1 MSMKETVLRIQNCYS
16 WLYCE
21 KPEVLS
27 VLHENMRFRER
38 GYFHSRLYK
47 QKLWDGYTEFFSK
60 KTGRFLT
67 GLLPEVKAALAH
79 IGEEYKTMDERV
91 GFEFL
96 HKEIGE
102 DFLTKDFNLYDYQ
115 VDLTNALIKHKRGV
129 ICAPTAAGKA
139 QPLDS
144 LVATP
149 NGFVRMGDIKVGDW
163 VLTPKG
169 TKTKVLGVF
178 PQGIKKVYKM
188 KFSNGDSVECCGEH
202 LWRVNALYDQWEGKV
217 LNTMQ
222 IKNRLK
228 CPNGSN
234 RFNIETP
241 KRLSFIKKKV
251 KIDPYTMGLLLGD
264 GSFRSKGSIRIS
276 NSDAEILEHVA
287 SSLESGYKL
296 MHCEGYDYR
305 ITCGR
310 RGKGTPKNPYVE
322 AVKEMGLYGLHSWEK
337 FIPKEYM
344 VNDFETRLAVLQGL
358 MDSDGCI
365 GKSGGIS
372 FVSTSEKLAND
383 VAWIVKSLGGIPYL
397 SKAIKTYTYKSVKK
411 QGRLAF
417 IVNFSLP
424 EGICPFRLERKR
436 VRVNAKRR
444 QLKNRTICGVEYTSK
459 KECQCI
465 LVADKDHLYI
475 TDNFVVTH
483 NTNIMV
489 AILKALPENCPTL
502 VLANKKSLVEQN
514 YEEILKWGFP
524 NVGRLY
530 GKYNKPGVITCATVQ
545 SLHKMEPLLDKIKVL
560 VVDEIHENMSKEPKK
575 YFNKM
580 KGCSVRAAV
589 SATPFKFGGKDLCQK
604 WLVKG
609 YFGPALKSKSAGGV
623 LTTSHLQ
630 ERGMLAKSKC
640 TFYPVR
646 EPELMYEIYMD
657 AVTRGIAENW
667 HFHEMVV
674 RLTAGLEGRT
684 LILVDRIAHGDSL
697 ASLIPGA
704 LWVQGKDDL
713 ETRKMVID
721 KLKTS
726 KEKVVGIAT
735 QQIFNAGINVMVHN
749 VINAA
754 GGQADHHIIQR
765 VGRGL
770 RTAEDKEILN
780 YYDFVFHNNDY
791 LLEHSKK
798 RIKIL
803 KKEGHDI
810 SIKEDVDF

>member
-1 MSMKETVLRIQNCYS
+1 MSETILRIQNCYS

-21 KPEVLS
+21 KPQVLS

-79 IGEEYKTMDERV
+79 IGEEFKILDER
-91 GFEFL
+91 GEFNFQFEQ
-96 HKEIGE
+96 IDE
-102 DFLTKDFNLYDYQ
+102 DFLGGGIKLYDYQ

-149 NGFVRMGDIKVGDW
+149 DGFVRMGDIKVGDF

-169 TKTKVLGVF
+169 KKTKVLGVF
-178 PQGIKKVYKM
+178 PQGLKKVYRVE
-188 KFSNGDSVECCGEH
+188 FSNGDGVECCGEH
-202 LWRVNALYDQWEGKV
+202 LWKVNATYDQWKGKILSTNEIRKRV
-217 LNTMQ
+217 
-222 IKNRLK
+222 K
-228 CPNGSN
+228 CPNGAN
-234 RFNIETP
+234 RYNIETP
-241 KRLSFIKKKV
+241 KNLNFRKRKV
-251 KIDPYTMGLLLGD
+251 DLDPYLMGLLLGD
-264 GSFRSKGSIRIS
+264 GSFRSPGAVRIS
-276 NSDAEILEHVA
+276 SSDKEIVEYVS
-287 SSLESGYKL
+287 SSLS
-296 MHCEGYDYR
+296 EGYNLFACDGCDYR
-305 ITCGR
+305 ISCGR

-322 AVKEMGLYGLHSWEK
+322 AVKKMKLYGLHSWNK

-344 VNDFETRLAVLQGL
+344 INDFKTRLAVLQGL
-358 MDSDGCI
+358 MDTDGYI
-365 GKSGGIS
+365 SKKGNIS
-372 FVSTSEKLAND
+372 FVTTSNRLAND
-383 VAWIVKSLGGIPYL
+383 VAWIIKSLGGIPYV
-397 SKAIKTYTYKSVKK
+397 SQTIKTYTYKSVKNK
-411 QGRLAF
+411 GRPAF
-417 IVNFSLP
+417 IINFSLP
-424 EGICPFRLERKR
+424 EGICPFRLSRKKDR
-436 VRVNAKRR
+436 MKTNRK
-444 QLKNRTICGVEYTSK
+444 QLKNRTICGVKYVGN

-465 LVADKDHLYI
+465 LVEDKDHLYI
-475 TDNFVVTH
+475 TDNFLVTH
-483 NTNIMV
+483 NTNIMIS
-489 AILKALPENCPTL
+489 ILKALPANCPTL

-514 YEEILKWGFP
+514 YEEIMKWGFQ

-530 GKYNKPGVITCATVQ
+530 GKYANPNVITCSTVQ
-545 SLHKMEPLLDKIKVL
+545 SLHKMESLLDKIKVL
-560 VVDEIHENMSKEPKK
+560 VVDEIHENMSKQPKK
-575 YFNKM
+575 YFNKL
-580 KGCSVRAAV
+580 KSCSVRAAV
-589 SATPFKFGGKDLCQK
+589 SATPFKFGGKDTCQK

-609 YFGPALKSKSAGGV
+609 YFGPALKSKSAGGI
-623 LTTSHLQ
+623 LTTKHLQ
-630 ERGMLAKSKC
+630 DRGTLAKSIC

-646 EPELMYEIYMD
+646 EPELKYEIYID

-667 HFHEMVV
+667 HFHEMVTK
-674 RLTAGLEGRT
+674 LAKKLEGRT

-697 ASLIPGA
+697 SSLIPNS

-713 ETRKMVID
+713 DTRKFVID
-721 KLKTS
+721 KLKNS
-726 KEKVVGIAT
+726 KEKIVAIAT

-770 RTAEDKEILN
+770 RTADDKEILN
-780 YYDFVFHNNDY
+780 YFDFVFFNNEY

-803 KKEGHDI
+803 KKENHDI
-810 SIKEDVDF
+810 LIKDNVDF

>member
-1 MSMKETVLRIQNCYS
+1 
-16 WLYCE
+16 
-21 KPEVLS
+21 
-27 VLHENMRFRER
+27 MRFRER

-67 GLLPEVKAALAH
+67 GLLPEVKAALTH
-79 IGEEYKTMDERV
+79 IGEEYRILDER
-91 GFEFL
+91 GEFDF
-96 HKEIGE
+96 KFNEIDE
-102 DFLTKDFNLYDYQ
+102 DFLGNGIKLYDYQ

-149 NGFVRMGDIKVGDW
+149 DGFVRMGDIKAGDF

-169 TKTKVLGVF
+169 KKTKVLGVF
-178 PQGIKKVYKM
+178 PQGLKKVYKM
-188 KFSNGDSVECCGEH
+188 QFSNGDSVECCGEH
-202 LWRVNALYDQWEGKV
+202 LWKVNATYDQWMGKV
-217 LNTMQ
+217 LNTNE
-222 IKNRLK
+222 IRRRVK
-228 CPNGSN
+228 CPNGAN
-234 RFNIETP
+234 RYNIETP
-241 KRLSFIKKKV
+241 KNISFRKRKV
-251 KIDPYTMGLLLGD
+251 TLDPYFMGLLLGD
-264 GSFRSKGSIRIS
+264 GSFRCPGAVTIS
-276 NSDAEILEHVA
+276 SSDEEIIEYVS
-287 SSLESGYKL
+287 SSLSDGYSLFSCGKF
-296 MHCEGYDYR
+296 DYR
-305 ITCGR
+305 ISCGR

-322 AVKEMGLYGLHSWEK
+322 SIKKMRLYGLHSWNK

-344 VNDFETRLAVLQGL
+344 INDFNTRLAVLQGL
-358 MDSDGCI
+358 MDTDGYI
-365 GKSGGIS
+365 DKKGGIS
-372 FVSTSEKLAND
+372 FVSTSKKLTD
-383 VAWIVKSLGGIPYL
+383 DLAWIVRSLGGIPYV
-397 SKAIKTYTYKSVKK
+397 SKTIKSYTYKSVKK

-417 IVNFSLP
+417 LVNFSLP
-424 EGICPFRLERKR
+424 EGICPFRLSRKKNR
-436 VRVNAKRR
+436 FKTKRR
-444 QLKNRTICGVEYTSK
+444 QLKNRTICGVKYVGK

-465 LVADKDHLYI
+465 LVEDEDHLYI

-489 AILKALPENCPTL
+489 SILKALPSGCPTL

-514 YEEILKWGFP
+514 YEEIVKWGFQ

-530 GKYNKPGVITCATVQ
+530 GKYKDPGVITCATVQ
-545 SLHKMEPLLDKIKVL
+545 SLHKMEPLLDKVKVL

-580 KGCSVRAAV
+580 KSCSVRAAV

-609 YFGPALKSKSAGGV
+609 YFGPSLKSKSAGGV

-630 ERGMLAKSKC
+630 ERGMLSKSRC
-640 TFYPVR
+640 IFYPVR
-646 EPELMYEIYMD
+646 EPDLKYEIYMD

-667 HFHEMVV
+667 HFHEMIKNLVS
-674 RLTAGLEGRT
+674 RLEGRT
-684 LILVDRIAHGDSL
+684 LILVERIAQGDSL
-697 ASLIPGA
+697 ASLIPGS

-726 KEKVVGIAT
+726 KERVVSIGT
-735 QQIFNAGINVMVHN
+735 QQIFTAGINVMTHN

-770 RTAEDKEILN
+770 RTADDKDILN

-803 KKEGHDI
+803 KKEGHEIIIKDDI
-810 SIKEDVDF
+810 DF

>member
-1 MSMKETVLRIQNCYS
+1 MTQTVLRIQNCYS

-67 GLLPEVKAALAH
+67 GLLPEVRAALKH
-79 IGEEYKTMDERV
+79 LGEDHRVVDER
-91 GFEFL
+91 GEFEFAVE
-96 HKEIGE
+96 EIGE
-102 DFLTKDFNLYDYQ
+102 DFLGGGIKLYDYQ
-115 VDLTNALIKHKRGV
+115 VDLANALIRNRRGV

-149 NGFVRMGDIKVGDW
+149 NGFVRMGNIKVGDF

-169 TKTKVLGVF
+169 KRTRVMGVF
-178 PQGIKKVYKM
+178 PQGTKKVYRM

-202 LWRVNALYDQWEGKV
+202 LWKVNALYDQWNGRV
-217 LNTMQ
+217 LKTSDIM
-222 IKNRLK
+222 KRVK

-234 RFNIETP
+234 RYNIETP
-241 KRLSFIKKKV
+241 KNINFRKRKV
-251 KIDPYTMGLLLGD
+251 KIDPYFMGVLLGD
-264 GSFRSKGSIRIS
+264 GCFRIPLALNVSSA
-276 NSDAEILEHVA
+276 DEEIVNYV
-287 SSLESGYKL
+287 SSRLDDGYKL
-296 MHCEGYDYR
+296 IKRSGYDYA
-305 ITCGR
+305 ISSGR
-310 RGKGTPKNPYVE
+310 RGKGTPKNPYVKAIE
-322 AVKEMGLYGLHSWEK
+322 KMGLSGLYSWQK
-337 FIPKEYM
+337 FVPKEYLI
-344 VNDFETRLAVLQGL
+344 NDFKTRLSVLQGI
-358 MDSDGCI
+358 MDTDGHI
-365 GKSGGIS
+365 NKKGSIS
-372 FVSTSEKLAND
+372 LVTTSKRLADD

-397 SKAIKTYTYKSVKK
+397 SNATKYYTYKSERKK
-411 QGRLAF
+411 GKPAF
-417 IVNFSLP
+417 SVSFSLP
-424 EGICPFRLERKR
+424 EGVCPFRLSRKKAR
-436 VRVNAKRR
+436 MKAQRK
-444 QLKNRTICGVEYTSK
+444 QLKNRTICGVEYVGK

-465 LVADKDHLYI
+465 LVEDKDHLYI

-489 AILKALPENCPTL
+489 AILKALPKGCPVL

-514 YEEILKWGFP
+514 YEEIVKWGFQD
-524 NVGRLY
+524 VGRLY
-530 GKYNKPGVITCATVQ
+530 GKYKDPGVITCATVQ
-545 SLHKMEPLLDKIKVL
+545 SLHKMEPLLDKIKAL

-580 KGCSVRAAV
+580 KSCSVRAAV
-589 SATPFKFGGKDLCQK
+589 SATPFKFGGKDQCQK

-609 YFGPALKSKSAGGV
+609 YFGPALKAKSAGGI
-623 LTTSHLQ
+623 LTTKHLQ
-630 ERGMLAKSKC
+630 ERGTLARSTC

-646 EPELMYEIYMD
+646 EPDLKYEVYMD

-667 HFHEMVV
+667 HFHEIVV
-674 RLTAGLEGRT
+674 RLVSGLKGRT

-697 ASLIPGA
+697 NSLIPGS

-713 ETRKMVID
+713 NTRKMVIEQ
-721 KLKTS
+721 LKTS
-726 KEKVVGIAT
+726 KDRVVAIAT

-749 VINAA
+749 VVNAA

-770 RTAEDKEILN
+770 RTASDKEILN
-780 YYDFVFHNNDY
+780 YYDFVFHNNEY
-791 LLEHSKK
+791 LLEHSRKRVK
-798 RIKIL
+798 ILNNEGHEIRIK
-803 KKEGHDI
+803 DQT
-810 SIKEDVDF
+810 DF